1 MSTHTNPAAALPPV
15 TGGDAALAFTEQ
27 SSSMM
32 QQLATAQ
39 IQSRYAIAARF
50 PRVIEAVR
58 DDMLKECRR
67 PSFCAPDES
76 KNGSSLAIYRV
87 PRGGGKVS
95 GPTIR
100 FAEMAL
106 RAYRNLSVDITPVG
120 EDGQQR
126 IYQVSCTD
134 HETNNFQS
142 EIVNVPRSI
151 ERTYAKDTDTVLS
164 SRTNSQGKPVY
175 LIIATEDEF
184 AMKRNALIS
193 KAKRNLILAMIPGW
207 LIEECVN
214 EVAATARTKDAEDP
228 DAAKR
233 KLYDAFSGL
242 GVKPTQIMDYFGK
255 KADENFTPA
264 ELEDLRGFLAAIR
277 EQITTWGDIVAAK
290 RTLDE
295 EPDLMEEIEKLIQ
308 ASGRTAPLIRRLK
321 ANHAGNPE
329 ALLAFLRKEAADK
342 ANTGGTNVES
352 TASTQA
358 KTEPAAGPAQTQA
371 SAPVAEERPEK
382 AEPAVV
388 AGNGVSGTGT
398 ATKPASAPAP
408 VANDDKW

>member
-1 MSTHTNPAAALPPV
+1 
-15 TGGDAALAFTEQ
+15 
-27 SSSMM
+27 MM

-50 PRVIEAVR
+50 PRMIEAVR

-87 PRGGGKVS
+87 PRGKGTVC

-106 RAYRNLSVDITPVG
+106 RAYRNLSVDITPLG

-126 IYQVSCTD
+126 IFQVACTD

-151 ERTYAKDTDTVLS
+151 ERNYVKDTDVVLS

-228 DAAKR
+228 DAAKK
-233 KLYDAFSGL
+233 KLYDAFSNL
-242 GVKPTQIMDYFGK
+242 GVKPTQIMEYFGK

-290 RTLDE
+290 RQLDE
-295 EPDLMEEIEKLIQ
+295 EPDLMEEIDRLIK
-308 ASGRTAPLIRRLK
+308 ASDRTPAVIRRLK
-321 ANHAGNPE
+321 ANHAGNPQ
-329 ALLAFLRKEAADK
+329 ALLDFLRKEAADK

-352 TASTQA
+352 TQTKA
-358 KTEPAAGPAQTQA
+358 EPAAATTQA
-371 SAPVAEERPEK
+371 TTSAPVA
-382 AEPAVV
+382 AENTARDESADV
-388 AGNGVSGTGT
+388 AGDGASGRGVAVKANAGTGATET
-398 ATKPASAPAP
+398 ANRPPAAPAP
-408 VANDDKW
+408 VAADDKW